1 MQHQQR
7 QFTVEGLLE
16 RGARLEEPFEEANS
30 AMLAAHQAEH
40 IGIHR
45 FHEGFDRLRDR
56 GKVVRLVGLYAT
68 A

>member
-1 MQHQQR
+1 MQHQQQR
-7 QFTVEGLLE
+7 SSQWKGILE

-45 FHEGFDRLRDR
+45 FHEGFN
-56 GKVVRLVGLYAT
+56 GFVEVAFSSSSENV
-68 A
+68 